1 MNSPQLIIIEARR
14 KALGDEHPD
23 FSGPAGL
30 IEAKHAAQAPPEP
43 PDRPAQADLAH
54 GAARLAPAR
63 PDQADLAQG
72 AARIATE
79 LRQIA
84 DRTCELSEE
93 LASLAGSKAPSKDD
107 EGSEEGEGMAGELKA
122 REPGAKD

>member
-30 IEAKHAAQAPPEP
+30 IEVKHAAQAPPEP
-43 PDRPAQADLAH
+43 PDS
-54 GAARLAPAR
+54 APDQ
-63 PDQADLAQG
+63 PDQADLAHG

-93 LASLAGSKAPSKDD
+93 LASL
-107 EGSEEGEGMAGELKA
+107 LKA

>member
-1 MNSPQLIIIEARR
+1 MHSPQLIIIEARR

-23 FSGPAGL
+23 FSGPSGL
-30 IEAKHAAQAPPEP
+30 VEVKKAAHAPPEP
-43 PDRPAQADLAH
+43 AETA
-54 GAARLAPAR
+54 
-63 PDQADLAQG
+63 PDQPELEHG
-72 AARIATE
+72 AARIAAE

-93 LASLAGSKAPSKDD
+93 LATMAGAGAAS
-107 EGSEEGEGMAGELKA
+107 EGSGDSEEGEGASGELEA

>member
-43 PDRPAQADLAH
+43 PDRPDQADLAH
-54 GAARLAPAR
+54 
-63 PDQADLAQG
+63 G

>member
-1 MNSPQLIIIEARR
+1 MHSPQLIIIEARR
-14 KALGDEHPD
+14 KALGDAHPD

-30 IEAKHAAQAPPEP
+30 VEVKKAAHAPPEP
-43 PDRPAQADLAH
+43 AETAPDQPE
-54 GAARLAPAR
+54 P
-63 PDQADLAQG
+63 PDQADLEHG
-72 AARIATE
+72 AARIAAE

-93 LASLAGSKAPSKDD
+93 LATMAGAGAAS
-107 EGSEEGEGMAGELKA
+107 EGSGDSEEGEGASGELEA

>member
-1 MNSPQLIIIEARR
+1 MHSPQLIIIEARR

-23 FSGPAGL
+23 FSGPSGL

-43 PDRPAQADLAH
+43 PEPPKPEPDS
-54 GAARLAPAR
+54 
-63 PDQADLAQG
+63 PDQADLAHG

-107 EGSEEGEGMAGELKA
+107 EGPEEGEGMPGELKA
-122 REPGAKD
+122 REPGATD

>member
-1 MNSPQLIIIEARR
+1 MHSPQLILIEARR

-30 IEAKHAAQAPPEP
+30 IEAKYAAQAPPEP
-43 PDRPAQADLAH
+43 PDQPDS
-54 GAARLAPAR
+54 APDQ
-63 PDQADLAQG
+63 PDQADLAHG

-93 LASLAGSKAPSKDD
+93 LASLAGSKAPSKGD